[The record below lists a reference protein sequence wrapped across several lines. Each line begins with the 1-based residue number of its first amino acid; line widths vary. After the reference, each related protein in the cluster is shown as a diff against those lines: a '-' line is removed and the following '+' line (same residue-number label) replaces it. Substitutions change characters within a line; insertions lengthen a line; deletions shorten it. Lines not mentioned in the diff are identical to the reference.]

1 MPHTFPE
8 VHRRRSGI
16 QKCVVH
22 FFQCVVNAVFRGPA
36 ELFCDAAV
44 VAADAWLVGRS
55 EACRIDFDGDRLV
68 AELRDVLEQL
78 RQIIRRAGA
87 DIIDGAA
94 VILLDD
100 HAVRADDV
108 LHMAEVT
115 LDVEVADLDG
125 TWLSALLD
133 LRHLL
138 TEAREDEGIA
148 LADAGVIKR
157 THAVD
162 LKSIVRAVE
171 CSEIL
176 LRHFRDAIRVAGIER
191 RLFVDRPL
199 CDHVLL
205 TGADEEDARLLLCLS
220 CGLEDVEGADH
231 VHLDRRLRD
240 APRSPD
246 AADGGEVN
254 DDVRGDGIDQRF
266 NFFRVQKIRR
276 VERDLRRQLP
286 ARGLI
291 TPDHGVAMLEKLARE
306 VASDEA
312 ARAKNQDLFH
322 ILLHVNHMSR
332 PTFRSAPPAHAH
344 IHSDGDVAHLC
355 RRPILLE
362 PRFLLCELKIV
373 LGHDLAE
380 LLVAGLLRIPAEL
393 RSRLRRIT

>member
-1 MPHTFPE
+1 M
-8 VHRRRSGI
+8 
-16 QKCVVH
+16 
-22 FFQCVVNAVFRGPA
+22 
-36 ELFCDAAV
+36 
-44 VAADAWLVGRS
+44 
-55 EACRIDFDGDRLV
+55 
-68 AELRDVLEQL
+68 AELRDVLKQL
-78 RQIIRRAGA
+78 RQVIRRAGA
-87 DIIDGAA
+87 DVIDGAA
-94 VILLDD
+94 VVLLDD

-108 LHMAEVT
+108 LHMAEVA

-125 TWLSALLD
+125 TWLPALLD

-138 TEAREDEGIA
+138 TEAWEDEGIA

-171 CSEIL
+171 RREIF
-176 LRHFRDAIRVAGIER
+176 LRHLRDAIRVAGVELRFLID
-191 RLFVDRPL
+191 RLL

-205 TGADEEDARLLLCLS
+205 AGADEEDARLLLCLS
-220 CGLEDVEGADH
+220 CGLEDVERTDH

-254 DDVRGDGIDQRF
+254 DDVRADSIDQRF

-312 ARAKNQDLFH
+312 ARAKNQDFFH
-322 ILLHVNHMSR
+322 ILLHINHMSR
-332 PTFRSAPPAHAH
+332 PTFRSAPPAHANVSLFTSMALPA
-344 IHSDGDVAHLC
+344 IDG
-355 RRPILLE
+355 RPILLE
-362 PRFLLCELKIV
+362 PRFLLRELKIV

-393 RSRLRRIT
+393 GSCLRRVT

>member
-1 MPHTFPE
+1 M
-8 VHRRRSGI
+8 
-16 QKCVVH
+16 
-22 FFQCVVNAVFRGPA
+22 
-36 ELFCDAAV
+36 
-44 VAADAWLVGRS
+44 
-55 EACRIDFDGDRLV
+55 
-68 AELRDVLEQL
+68 AELRDIPEQL
-78 RQIIRRAGA
+78 RQIIRCAGA

-94 VILLDD
+94 VVLLDD

-125 TWLSALLD
+125 ARLPALLD
-133 LRHLL
+133 RCHLL

-176 LRHFRDAIRVAGIER
+176 LRHFRDAIRIAGIELR
-191 RLFVDRPL
+191 FLVDGLLR
-199 CDHVLL
+199 DHVLL
-205 TGADEEDARLLLCLS
+205 TGADEEDARLFLRLS
-220 CGLEDVEGADH
+220 CRLEDVERTDH

-254 DDVRGDGIDQRF
+254 DDVRADSIDQRF
-266 NFFRVQKIRR
+266 NFFRVQKIRW

-306 VASDEA
+306 IASDEA
-312 ARAKNQDLFH
+312 ARAKNQDFFH
-322 ILLHVNHMSR
+322 IFLHVNHMSR
-332 PTFRSAPPAHAH
+332 PTLRSASPAHADVSLSTSMAAH
-344 IHSDGDVAHLC
+344 AIPGWPAHANVSLFTSMALPAIDG
-355 RRPILLE
+355 RPILLE
-362 PRFLLCELKIV
+362 PCFLLRKLKVV
-373 LGHDLAE
+373 LGHDPAE

-393 RSRLRRIT
+393 GSRLRWIT